1 MVMEYCGNGKYNE
14 RLVTIGKAFIEIE
27 KCVDASDNNT
37 DLPNMLRLGNLPQTA
52 EWIDWLRLVGLLH
65 GMMVCTSVVAIGC

>member
-1 MVMEYCGNGKYNE
+1 MEYCGNGKYNE

-37 DLPNMLRLGNLPQTA
+37 DLPNMLHLGSLPQTA
-52 EWIDWLRLVGLLH
+52 GWIDWL
-65 GMMVCTSVVAIGC
+65 